1 VRSPETSAP
10 PPLPLRDAVGSL
22 IDFSALDAFVQSVHP
37 TVGLGLRYAT
47 PVGPLRLDFGLRLAD
62 LGCDRTARE
71 VSTQN
76 AAVGSGRP
84 SYYVL
89 NTPRC
94 GFLFWDSI
102 PMSVNLSIGEA
113 Y

>member
-1 VRSPETSAP
+1 MRS
-10 PPLPLRDAVGSL
+10 
-22 IDFSALDAFVQSVHP
+22 FSRYIPRWVWGCATRAL
-37 TVGLGLRYAT
+37 
-47 PVGPLRLDFGLRLAD
+47 VGPLRLDFGLRLAD

-71 VSTQN
+71 VTTQN
-76 AAVGSGRP
+76 AAVGSGWLLAHH
-84 SYYVL
+84 VL